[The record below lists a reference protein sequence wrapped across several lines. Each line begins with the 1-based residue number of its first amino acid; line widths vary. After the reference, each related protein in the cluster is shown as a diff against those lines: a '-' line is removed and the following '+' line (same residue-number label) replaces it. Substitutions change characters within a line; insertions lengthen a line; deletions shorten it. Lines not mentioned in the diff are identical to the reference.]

1 MTSPQHRGHRWLQ
14 QGQLGQQQNFDL
26 NNRNPYSDADFGQSQ
41 QQQGFSYADNNQQQ
55 QFEQNVQNMFGVS
68 SNPYDYDPFSGTAGG
83 ANDVNTSSFLTAL
96 ELNAVV
102 FLLLIGA
109 YEVFRRL
116 FPNVYS
122 PKSSGTRTR
131 RRGDNVSTSSRTGG
145 DCGAAPAVNMTTRV
159 PLGWVSS
166 VARTSWSTVRSAGGL
181 DSYMFLR
188 YIRLCFRI
196 TFTSALWGII
206 ILWPVY
212 ATGGGG
218 AGGWYFLSMA
228 NLTQGS
234 QKLWIPTT
242 FVWLQTLYVIFLMSD
257 EYKHYLECRVDFLA
271 RGEGMVTN
279 VQHMYSLIVERIPH
293 ELRGDRALFDYFNRL
308 FPGKIHSCAVVLN
321 LPDLERESKRRKRVQ
336 RRLEK
341 SLVYLEATGRR
352 PRHVVGRKRIRCCGI
367 ESSPLFFGGKSRNS
381 DEDGEVL
388 RRGEKVDSIN
398 YYTRELSVMNERM
411 SRMQHDKIELAQK
424 GNDNVRASQW
434 ISHAIDRV
442 STASNRALSG
452 PRQSQDDGLI
462 TSFDESRRNRRKPL
476 ALIILDRI
484 GIDFISGGLDYIQ
497 QNIDEVVD
505 SVVGVTMSSTGF
517 ISFKDLSTLACAVK
531 TPLFHKPD
539 VLVVRMAPEP
549 RDLIWENAHVNM
561 AWSKG
566 REFTA
571 NTLLAVGA
579 ILWSIPVAS
588 IQALATVE
596 TLASVTG
603 MDWIQTLH
611 GGRVASFV
619 NGYLPVV
626 LLLVIIMVLPHIFY
640 AVALYYE
647 DRKTQSDVQRSVIGR
662 YFYYQLAN
670 IFITVTAGS
679 ILESLNEIVEHPT
692 NILAI
697 LGKTLPNVV
706 GYFVAFVMTKMLCGL
721 PIVLLRLPP
730 LMRTLFKKAVFRES
744 FLTQSEL
751 DELQYPIKYRQLWYG
766 WEYPNLLLVIVI
778 CFVYTCIS
786 PVILPVGSAFF
797 GLAWL
802 IYKNQILTVFDP
814 GYESGGLM
822 FPMACHRT
830 LIGLVCGQLTLA
842 GYSIIRGGFYQAL
855 VIFPLPIITI
865 KMMGVFKTLYID
877 PGECISVERAVELDA
892 HNQMSASSF
901 DADVY
906 RQPVL
911 AETLVEPQIRQDSA
925 LSTLCKLLTVNSI
938 FRVVETNISKLIS
951 TLSSWLMEPKLYDET
966 AFLKSLPT

>member
-1 MTSPQHRGHRWLQ
+1 MASAPQHRGHRWLQ
-14 QGQLGQQQNFDL
+14 QGQFDL
-26 NNRNPYSDADFGQSQ
+26 NNQNSYEAADFGGQSQ
-41 QQQGFSYADNNQQQ
+41 QPQPQHQQSFSYADNNQQQ

-102 FLLLIGA
+102 FLVLIGS

-131 RRGDNVSTSSRTGG
+131 RRSDDSSGGDRLRAGG
-145 DCGAAPAVNMTTRV
+145 DCGAAPAVNMTTRL

-166 VARTSWSTVRSAGGL
+166 VVRTSWSTVRSAGGL

-242 FVWLQTLYVIFLMSD
+242 FIWLQTLYVIFLMSD

-308 FPGKIHSCAVVLN
+308 FPGKVHSTAVVLN
-321 LPDLERESKRRKRVQ
+321 LPDLERESQRRKRVQ

-367 ESSPLFFGGKSRNS
+367 ESSPLFFGGKSSNSNS

-398 YYTRELSVMNERM
+398 YYTRELSLMNERM

-424 GNDNVRASQW
+424 GNDTVRASQW

-442 STASNRALSG
+442 STVSNRALSG
-452 PRQSQDDGLI
+452 NRQSQDDGLI

-549 RDLIWENAHVNM
+549 RDLIWENAHVNQ
-561 AWSKG
+561 AWSRG

-588 IQALATVE
+588 IQALATVD

-730 LMRTLFKKAVFRES
+730 LMRTVFKKVVFREKY
-744 FLTQSEL
+744 LTQSEL
-751 DELQYPIKYRQLWYG
+751 DELQYPIKFRQLWYG
-766 WEYPNLLLVIVI
+766 WEYPNLLLVITI
-778 CFVYTCIS
+778 CFVYSCIS

-830 LIGLVCGQLTLA
+830 LIGLICGQLTLA

-865 KMMGVFKTLYID
+865 KMLGVFKTLYID

-892 HNQMSASSF
+892 HNPMAASSF

-911 AETLVEPQIRQDSA
+911 AETIVEPQMRQDSA
-925 LSTLCKLLTVNSI
+925 LSSLSDFNSLELVDGTKI
-938 FRVVETNISKLIS
+938 V
-951 TLSSWLMEPKLYDET
+951 
-966 AFLKSLPT
+966 